1 MLFRMPAMEEMRPPN
16 AAWQEWMRNLG
27 RHTRRM
33 REFLGL
39 TQEELGR
46 RAGVSQGAISRL
58 EAGRGLATPLLV
70 VVKIAG
76 ALQHAL
82 STVDQTLLSA
92 EARRLVEEGVRLTPP
107 GDAETRSDSPL
118 TSDPALEE
126 YVQLFHQ
133 VPEKRRTTFL
143 AVVRATSD
151 AVRHQETPD
160 EPGHT
165 EVDRANC

>member
-1 MLFRMPAMEEMRPPN
+1 MSDTEEMRPTSTT
-16 AAWQEWMRNLG
+16 WQEWMRSLG

-76 ALQHAL
+76 ALQQAL
-82 STVDQTLLSA
+82 STLDQGLLSP
-92 EARRLVEEGVRLTPP
+92 EARRLVDEGVRLTPP
-107 GDAETRSDSPL
+107 GAATTRGDSPL

-126 YVQLFHQ
+126 YIQLFHR
-133 VPEKRRTTFL
+133 VPEKRRATFL
-143 AVVRATSD
+143 AVVRATSN
-151 AVRHQETPD
+151 AVRHEDAHD
-160 EPGHT
+160 EPVGRGAVET
-165 EVDRANC
+165 G